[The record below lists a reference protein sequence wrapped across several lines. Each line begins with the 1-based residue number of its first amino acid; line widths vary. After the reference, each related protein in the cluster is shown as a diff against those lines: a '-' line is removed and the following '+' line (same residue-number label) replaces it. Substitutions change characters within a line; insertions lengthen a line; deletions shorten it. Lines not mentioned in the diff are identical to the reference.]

1 MYSYLGI
8 RPRKD
13 SEGVL
18 QDIHW
23 SEGMFGYFPSYT
35 LGHVLSV
42 QLYELALQEHPSIP
56 DEIAA
61 GQFGTLLRWLN
72 KNVHAHAGKYD
83 SRELIR
89 RIAGGEI
96 KAEPY
101 LNYIQKKYH
110 AIY

>member
-1 MYSYLGI
+1 
-8 RPRKD
+8 
-13 SEGVL
+13 
-18 QDIHW
+18 
-23 SEGMFGYFPSYT
+23 
-35 LGHVLSV
+35 
-42 QLYELALQEHPSIP
+42 
-56 DEIAA
+56 A
-61 GQFGTLLRWLN
+61 GQFGSLLRWLN